1 MRTSHGVLGAGLL
14 AALFLAGPRP
24 AAAGDAN
31 VIGSAHPKVR
41 VIVGDIVPRHGL
53 KAHPGVRVIA
63 PKHRP
68 LPRAHTFH
76 HPVGV
81 PRIDNGFSFE
91 RPHPPSF
98 AFRPV
103 PSHRGVIVPKLVAP
117 SRHGL
122 HGLPAGS
129 RLLLRRR

>member
-1 MRTSHGVLGAGLL
+1 MRTCRGVLGVGLL
-14 AALFLAGPRP
+14 AAVFLAEPLP
-24 AAAGDAN
+24 AAAGDVN
-31 VIGSAHPKVR
+31 IVVSAHPKVR
-41 VIVGDIVPRHGL
+41 VMVGDIVPQHGL
-53 KAHPGVRVIA
+53 KAHPGVRIIA

-68 LPRAHTFH
+68 SPPAHTSH

-81 PRIDNGFSFE
+81 PRIDNGFSLE
-91 RPHPPSF
+91 RPHPSSF

-122 HGLPAGS
+122 PAGS
-129 RLLLRRR
+129 RFLLRRR